1 MAERVDLLRVVTLR
15 NLGAFSATLEGF
27 YVSNQAAIEKVWVI
41 AGFKGC

>member
-27 YVSNQAAIEKVWVI
+27 YVSDSTTIEKVWVI
-41 AGFKGC
+41 ASFKEC